1 MKDKRLIFNGALVL
15 AVLILAYFQFFR
27 SDKIVYVDTNVL
39 MGKYQG
45 MIDARAEFEKK
56 AATWQANVDTL
67 IKGFQNELKDYEK
80 ERSHMTAKE
89 KELKE
94 ELLGNKQ
101 AQINQYREGM
111 GKKYRD
117 EEQKMTQS
125 VLNMVNDY
133 VKEFGKHKGY
143 KYILGANGSGSLVYS
158 QEKYN
163 ITDELLKGL
172 NEEYKKSNP
181 KITK

>member
-1 MKDKRLIFNGALVL
+1 MKDKKLIFNGALVV

-45 MIDARAEFEKK
+45 MIDARGEFQKQ

-67 IKGFQNELKDYEK
+67 IKGFQNELKGYEK
-80 ERSHMTAKE
+80 ERSRMTAKE

-94 ELLGNKQ
+94 ELLNNKQ
-101 AQINQYREGM
+101 GQINQYREAM

-117 EEQKMTQS
+117 EEGKMTQS
-125 VLNMVNDY
+125 VLNLVNDY
-133 VKEFGKHKGY
+133 VKEFGKRKGY
-143 KYILGANGSGSLVYS
+143 KYILGANGSGSLVYTK
-158 QEKYN
+158 EKYD
-163 ITDELLKGL
+163 ITEELLKGL
-172 NEEYKKSNP
+172 NEEYGKLNKKG
-181 KITK
+181 K

>member
-1 MKDKRLIFNGALVL
+1 MIFNGVLVL
-15 AVLILAYFQFFR
+15 AVLVLAYFQFFR
-27 SDKIVYVDTNVL
+27 SDRIVYVDTNVL

-67 IKGFQNELKDYEK
+67 IKGFQDELKNYEK
-80 ERSHMTAKE
+80 ERSRMSARE

-94 ELLGNKQ
+94 ELLNNKQ
-101 AQINQYREGM
+101 MQINQFREAM

-117 EEQKMTQS
+117 EEGKMTQS

-133 VKEFGKHKGY
+133 VKEFGKRKGY
-143 KYILGANGSGSLVYS
+143 KYILGANGSGSLVYT
-158 QEKYN
+158 QEKFD
-163 ITDELLKGL
+163 ITEELLKGL
-172 NEEYKKSNP
+172 NDEYGKLNRKG
-181 KITK
+181 K

>member
-1 MKDKRLIFNGALVL
+1 MKDKRLIFNGVLVL
-15 AVLILAYFQFFR
+15 AVLVLAYFQFFR
-27 SDKIVYVDTNVL
+27 SDRIVYVDTNVL

-67 IKGFQNELKDYEK
+67 IKGFQDELKNYEK
-80 ERSHMTAKE
+80 ERSRMSARE

-94 ELLGNKQ
+94 ELLNNKQ
-101 AQINQYREGM
+101 MQINQFREAM

-117 EEQKMTQS
+117 EEGKMTQS

-133 VKEFGKHKGY
+133 VKEFGKRKGY
-143 KYILGANGSGSLVYS
+143 KYILGANGSGSLVYT
-158 QEKYN
+158 QEKFD
-163 ITDELLKGL
+163 ITEELLKGL
-172 NEEYKKSNP
+172 NDEYGKLNRKG
-181 KITK
+181 K